1 MPTVKHSILDRIM
14 FDSKLQNDDLIRKT
28 VEYSSGS
35 EEEYNDLFQSFLQ
48 KEIAFEDKPSELMKG
63 LIETMQ
69 DTTEFQNL
77 RSRTVNDTTRSW
89 FGMSKFSS
97 QLEETLMEFKELN
110 DLKKR
115 EERAKEVG
123 DKVAEEMIGRDI
135 KKYFLKNRNAIRY
148 KVRQDIKEA
157 KKEVDDVDT
166 VLKVVGGGGCD
177 DGIGQASDQ
186 NAEWV
191 VPMMKDILG
200 NKYIMQA
207 LEFAGRL
214 TEKSDSIASANPN
227 KKVGSLI
234 GVTQGNDLANLLA
247 KEYAIADDPELQE
260 LFWSRYADETLQ
272 VFDREAEETL
282 AEGEIV
288 LALDKS
294 GSMDGEKYKLASG
307 LVFAYHRVAKMKN
320 RPFYCIGFDGSLQD
334 SVEIKTTE
342 DCMKFL
348 RNFSGGGTDFDLPL
362 VEACRII
369 GENPKFSTADIIFV
383 TDGNSTIEP
392 ETLSKIADIKS
403 KIGLKILGVSI
414 QAFRGKQTM
423 ETFCDKVWDFNTV
436 TEQKAE
442 DFYKSAFTI

>member
-1 MPTVKHSILDRIM
+1 MGTVKHSVLDRIM
-14 FDSKLQNDDLIRKT
+14 FDSKLQNDDIIRKT

-48 KEIAFEDKPSELMKG
+48 KEISFEDKPSEMMKG

-89 FGMSKFSS
+89 FGMSKFSQ
-97 QLEETLMEFKELN
+97 QLEETLKEFRELN

-123 DKVAEEMIGRDI
+123 DKVAEELIGKEI
-135 KKYFLKNRNAIRY
+135 KKYFLKNKNAIRY
-148 KVRQDIKEA
+148 KVRQDIREA

-166 VLKVVGGGGCD
+166 VLAAIGGNGCD
-177 DGIGQASDQ
+177 DGIGQTSDQ
-186 NAEWV
+186 NADWV
-191 VPMMKDILG
+191 VPMMKDIIG

-214 TEKSDSIASANPN
+214 TAKADSIASANPN
-227 KKVGSLI
+227 RKVGSLV
-234 GVTQGNDLANLLA
+234 GVTQGDELESLLP
-247 KEYAIADDPELQE
+247 KEYAIADDPDLEA
-260 LFWSRYADETLQ
+260 LFWSNYADKTLQ
-272 VFDREAEETL
+272 VFDRESEETK

-288 LALDKS
+288 LCLDKS

-307 LVFAYHRVAKMKN
+307 LVFAYHRVAKIKN
-320 RPFYCIGFDGSLQD
+320 RPFYVVGFDGRLQD
-334 SVEIKTTE
+334 SFEVKSTE

-362 VEACRII
+362 MESCKII
-369 GENPKFSTADIIFV
+369 GDNPKFENADIIFV
-383 TDGNSTIEP
+383 TDGCSTIEP
-392 ETLSKIADIKS
+392 ATLNKIADIKS
-403 KIGLKILGVSI
+403 KIGLKILGVAI
-414 QAFRGKQTM
+414 QAYRGRQTL
-423 ETFCDKVWDFNTV
+423 ETFCDKVWEFNTV
-436 TEQKAE
+436 SEDKAE